1 MVNNLYESALNYH
14 RHPTP
19 GKLEVVATKPL
30 ANQRDLALAYSP
42 GVAAACEEIVKDP
55 MAVAELTCRANLVA
69 VITNGTA
76 VLGLGNIGPLAAK
89 PVMEGKAVLFK
100 KFANIDVFDIEIN
113 ESDPEKLIDIIAS
126 LEPTFGAINL
136 EDIKAP
142 ECFLVER
149 KLKERLKIPVFHDD
163 QHGTAITV
171 SAAFLNGLKL
181 VGKDISE
188 IRLVCSGAGA
198 AAIACVD
205 LMVALGL
212 RKENV
217 LMVDLDGVIY
227 EGREGSIDPFKS
239 KYLTKTRCR
248 TLCDAIDGADVFL
261 GLSAGNV
268 LTAEMIKKMAD
279 KPIILALAN
288 PVPEIDPNLAK
299 EARPDAI
306 IATGRSD
313 YHNQVNNV
321 LCFPYIFRG
330 ALDVGATTINMEMM
344 LACVKAISELAQAE
358 PSDVVANAYGG
369 QELQFG
375 PDYIIPKPFD
385 PRLILEIP
393 PAVARAA
400 METGVATRPIEDFAA
415 YRQKLSEFV
424 FRSGLVM
431 KPVFNRAVEN
441 PKRVAYSEGEDERVL
456 RAVQV
461 IVDEKLAEPVL
472 IGRKDVIAY
481 RISKL
486 GLRLKLDK
494 DYILVDPQD
503 DPRYKAYTQNYQNLM
518 DRSGVTPD
526 SARTIVR
533 TNTSVIAALMVRR
546 QEADAMI
553 AGPIGQFR
561 SHLDSIRPILGM
573 QEGVTVPSTLSIL
586 VTNMG
591 TFFFC
596 DPYVNLNPT
605 AEEIAEI
612 TILAAEKVRQFMVE
626 PKVALLSHANFGSN
640 ASGTS
645 TKMQAALEIIKELA
659 PELEVDGE
667 MQGDTAVDPSIR
679 EKILPTSLLK
689 GRANLLIMP
698 NMDAAN
704 ISFNLVKSIAE
715 GQSIGPVML
724 GLNLPA
730 HILTP
735 SSTVRRIVNTTALAV
750 VDAQKRDENERN
762 YSASTF

>member
-1 MVNNLYESALNYH
+1 
-14 RHPTP
+14 
-19 GKLEVVATKPL
+19 
-30 ANQRDLALAYSP
+30 
-42 GVAAACEEIVKDP
+42 
-55 MAVAELTCRANLVA
+55 
-69 VITNGTA
+69 
-76 VLGLGNIGPLAAK
+76 
-89 PVMEGKAVLFK
+89 
-100 KFANIDVFDIEIN
+100 
-113 ESDPEKLIDIIAS
+113 
-126 LEPTFGAINL
+126 
-136 EDIKAP
+136 
-142 ECFLVER
+142 
-149 KLKERLKIPVFHDD
+149 
-163 QHGTAITV
+163 
-171 SAAFLNGLKL
+171 
-181 VGKDISE
+181 
-188 IRLVCSGAGA
+188 
-198 AAIACVD
+198 
-205 LMVALGL
+205 
-212 RKENV
+212 
-217 LMVDLDGVIY
+217 
-227 EGREGSIDPFKS
+227 
-239 KYLTKTRCR
+239 
-248 TLCDAIDGADVFL
+248 
-261 GLSAGNV
+261 
-268 LTAEMIKKMAD
+268 
-279 KPIILALAN
+279 
-288 PVPEIDPNLAK
+288 
-299 EARPDAI
+299 
-306 IATGRSD
+306 
-313 YHNQVNNV
+313 
-321 LCFPYIFRG
+321 
-330 ALDVGATTINMEMM
+330 MEMM